1 MSIFYD
7 RQTDS
12 CYLLCE
18 RYYYEEELKNIKQ
31 ILDQIIKFYK
41 NRTIK
46 VKAPT
51 LRLSFN
57 NYKDLNN
64 KIEELA
70 NRNFIKIE
78 YMSNLLNYV
87 CILQVYFS
95 YDTIKKRKL
104 CPESYF
110 DNYDFT
116 KLVQHKIF
124 HNKGIM
130 AKSNSMNCPTFDHYA
145 DYTHCNTSQAFVK
158 SRDSLDY
165 I

>member
-1 MSIFYD
+1 MNLSIFYD

-18 RYYYEEELKNIKQ
+18 KYYYEEELKNIKQ

-64 KIEELA
+64 KIEELTY
-70 NRNFIKIE
+70 RHFIKIE

-87 CILQVYFS
+87 CILKVYFS

-104 CPESYF
+104 HPESYF
-110 DNYDFT
+110 ESYDFT
-116 KLVQHKIF
+116 KLIEHQKLDNDVP
-124 HNKGIM
+124 M
-130 AKSNSMNCPTFDHYA
+130 VES
-145 DYTHCNTSQAFVK
+145 DYMIYS
-158 SRDSLDY
+158 S
-165 I
+165 

>member
-1 MSIFYD
+1 
-7 RQTDS
+7 
-12 CYLLCE
+12 
-18 RYYYEEELKNIKQ
+18 
-31 ILDQIIKFYK
+31 
-41 NRTIK
+41 
-46 VKAPT
+46 
-51 LRLSFN
+51 
-57 NYKDLNN
+57 
-64 KIEELA
+64 
-70 NRNFIKIE
+70 
-78 YMSNLLNYV
+78 MSNLVNYV

-124 HNKGIM
+124 HNKGII

-145 DYTHCNTSQAFVK
+145 DYTHCNASQAFVK
-158 SRDSLDY
+158 PRDSLDY